1 MFEDPLDIFGEMDEM
16 FARLFSRTEGDFGT
30 GAPYESG
37 FRILIRNGEELSE
50 LPASH
55 IVQPGPADE
64 PVTEVCHVGD
74 EVKVIA
80 GLPGV
85 TEDLLRLG
93 IQRGKL
99 VIDAGDADTHYRT
112 SVTIPPVE
120 PGSMQHS
127 LRNGVLEVTFRG
139 LPGSSG
145 T

>member
-1 MFEDPLDIFGEMDEM
+1 MFEDPLDIFEEMDGM
-16 FARLFSRTEGDFGT
+16 VARLLSRMDRD
-30 GAPYESG
+30 PESG
-37 FRILIRNGEELSE
+37 ALSGNYRILIRNGEEPSE
-50 LPASH
+50 MPATPV
-55 IVQPGPADE
+55 IQPGAADE

-74 EVKVIA
+74 EVRVIA

-93 IQRGKL
+93 IQHGKL
-99 VIDAGDADTHYRT
+99 VIDAGDADTHYHT
-112 SVTIPPVE
+112 SVAIPPVE

-127 LRNGVLEVTFRG
+127 LRNGMLEVTFRS